1 MLEQYK
7 KEYSQSVNQ
16 YIVVDLD
23 GNILESDNVIFP
35 DVVGKN
41 LSDIHPFFE
50 SVHSALLEPNKR
62 HIFSCIHLTNPE
74 NQTIITDIIV
84 KTFDGKQPP
93 LVAILDLTTHYEK

>member
-50 SVHSALLEPNKR
+50 SV
-62 HIFSCIHLTNPE
+62 
-74 NQTIITDIIV
+74 
-84 KTFDGKQPP
+84 PP
-93 LVAILDLTTHYEK
+93 GQVAA